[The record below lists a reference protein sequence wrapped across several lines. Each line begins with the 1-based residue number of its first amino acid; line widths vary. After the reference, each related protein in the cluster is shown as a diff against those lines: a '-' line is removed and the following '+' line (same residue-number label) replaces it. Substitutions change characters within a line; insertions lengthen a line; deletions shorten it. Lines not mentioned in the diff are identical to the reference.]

1 MGSVIKQMTTEAD
14 ASVANY
20 DGNAHERRRII
31 DGVAYS
37 EELQGSV
44 RELLRYAKAFM
55 VACRTY

>member
-1 MGSVIKQMTTEAD
+1 MTTETD

-20 DGNAHERRRII
+20 DGNVHERRRIV

-44 RELLRYAKAFM
+44 RELLRYAKAF
-55 VACRTY
+55 VAQSLSIY